1 MYIYTF
7 DYQLNSDDGIIGY
20 GNLQISYQK
29 KMNHDDFEDARLQ
42 ILNRAKRD
50 YKTDPRNRRNQI
62 LTKCKCPITSV
73 SILNVWESIN

>member
-20 GNLQISYQK
+20 GNLQISYQE

-50 YKTDPRNRRNQI
+50 YETDPRNRMMRGGGGA
-62 LTKCKCPITSV
+62 LLRLCRS
-73 SILNVWESIN
+73 